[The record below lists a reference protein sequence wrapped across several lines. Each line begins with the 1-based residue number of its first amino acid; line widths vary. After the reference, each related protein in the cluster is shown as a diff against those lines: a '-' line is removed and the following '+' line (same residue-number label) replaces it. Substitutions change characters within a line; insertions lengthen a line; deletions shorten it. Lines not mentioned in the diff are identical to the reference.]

1 MLMLRGV
8 SFVCIGVNMG
18 ISCCQWGGGG
28 WYFLAVSDGL
38 IMYIYLIFI
47 CILYVHHRQ
56 ADSL

>member
-1 MLMLRGV
+1 
-8 SFVCIGVNMG
+8 MG
-18 ISCCQWGGGG
+18 FHLSVLELIWVFLVASGGGGG